1 MVKPEV
7 AQRNRIARALIQLV
21 FFVLAPGLFSA
32 AFNGVKYIFAQ
43 VGAVSAIE
51 VTSFVSLLVA
61 LCLFTVLFGRF
72 FCGYA
77 CAFGFLG
84 DVLFALAAP
93 VRRRLKLKPRLVTGK
108 VEVVARFAKYVILIA
123 FCVLGYFQ
131 LTSAVTPFDPWVAF
145 ASLTSL
151 QFASISAAGLVV
163 LIVLALFMAL
173 QERAFCE
180 FLCPLGALFAILPHI
195 PLTQFLR
202 ISHNCPKTCGR
213 CQKKC
218 PVGIFPD
225 ANTLESG
232 ECIACG
238 RCADGCPLTNIGI
251 ARLETAA
258 PAAQNSEGV
267 TGARKKVKPAKV
279 LGNELVIVVLKA
291 AALLVVCYLLS
302 QLRFIS

>member
-1 MVKPEV
+1 
-7 AQRNRIARALIQLV
+7 
-21 FFVLAPGLFSA
+21 
-32 AFNGVKYIFAQ
+32 
-43 VGAVSAIE
+43 
-51 VTSFVSLLVA
+51 
-61 LCLFTVLFGRF
+61 
-72 FCGYA
+72 
-77 CAFGFLG
+77 
-84 DVLFALAAP
+84 
-93 VRRRLKLKPRLVTGK
+93 
-108 VEVVARFAKYVILIA
+108 
-123 FCVLGYFQ
+123 
-131 LTSAVTPFDPWVAF
+131 
-145 ASLTSL
+145 L
-151 QFASISAAGLVV
+151 QFASISAAGLAV

-213 CQKKC
+213 CQKNC

-225 ANTLESG
+225 TNTLESG

-258 PAAQNSEGV
+258 PASQNSEGV

-291 AALLVVCYLLS
+291 AALLIVCYLLS